1 MILSRIM
8 RTERIAVIFGA
19 LLLVAMLQLNC
30 HSETRLSSQ
39 PSDAVRQGPLDK
51 DLMKQVETFA
61 SSDATA
67 STKAWEVLETY
78 DRQNLISELTRLYR
92 SAADDDYHK
101 VLIAFTF
108 CKLNHEYAANRS
120 IVLSSLAKKSPYKR
134 FDGDWAAGLV
144 HRLLLGGDKEVLSDL
159 FTAAEWS
166 DGAMSEELSGAYS
179 DAIKNDPEGFLKT
192 LAVQSESNRHKV
204 YTLLKNNS
212 LTKDESERVQAFLKS
227 IPPNSDLH
235 ATAQETIKALQSD
248 RNSSGS

>member
-51 DLMKQVETFA
+51 DLMKQVETLA

-101 VLIAFTF
+101 VLIDFTF
-108 CKLNHEYAANRS
+108 CKLNHEYAAN
-120 IVLSSLAKKSPYKR
+120 
-134 FDGDWAAGLV
+134 
-144 HRLLLGGDKEVLSDL
+144 
-159 FTAAEWS
+159 
-166 DGAMSEELSGAYS
+166 
-179 DAIKNDPEGFLKT
+179 
-192 LAVQSESNRHKV
+192 
-204 YTLLKNNS
+204 
-212 LTKDESERVQAFLKS
+212 
-227 IPPNSDLH
+227 
-235 ATAQETIKALQSD
+235 
-248 RNSSGS
+248 